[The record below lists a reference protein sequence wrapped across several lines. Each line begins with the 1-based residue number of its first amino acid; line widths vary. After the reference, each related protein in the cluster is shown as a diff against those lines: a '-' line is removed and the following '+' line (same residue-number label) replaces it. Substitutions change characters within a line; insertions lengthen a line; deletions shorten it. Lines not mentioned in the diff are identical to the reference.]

1 MKKVVGVILAAI
13 GIVMFVLGVA
23 LKVKGKMSLSI
34 IGGADGPTSIFVAGK
49 VGSSSVIIEMIAGIV
64 LLAAGIFVIVRKK

>member
-13 GIVMFVLGVA
+13 GIVMLILGVI
-23 LKVKGKMSLSI
+23 LKVRGQMPMSI

-49 VGSSSVIIEMIAGIV
+49 VGSSSVIIEIIAGFV
-64 LLAAGIFVIVRKK
+64 LFAAGIFMVVRKK